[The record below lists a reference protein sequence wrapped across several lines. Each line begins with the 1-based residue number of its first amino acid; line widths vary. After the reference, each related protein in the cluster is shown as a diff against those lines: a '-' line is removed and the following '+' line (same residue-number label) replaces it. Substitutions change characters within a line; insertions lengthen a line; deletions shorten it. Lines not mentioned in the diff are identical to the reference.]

1 VFLYCIT
8 NVEKLTSHIIPGST
22 SFSENKEAFEVLM
35 DEYRRR
41 LGAVLQRDAQ
51 KPVIRHRDRGKL
63 TARERIDHLIDPHS
77 SFLEL
82 SALAANGQYSDG
94 FPSAGIVTGIGLIQ
108 NIETV
113 IIANDA
119 TVKGGTYVKETI
131 KKHIRALEIA
141 LANNLPAVFLV
152 DSGGVFLPEQIN
164 VFPDRDHFGRI
175 FFLQSQLSA
184 KQIPQVAIVMG
195 SCTAGGAYIPAM
207 SDESIIVR
215 NQGTI
220 FLGGPPLVKAAT
232 GEDVTAEDLGGGD
245 VHTSVSGVADHL
257 AEDDLDALRICRDI
271 FSTLTPPQKHQVK
284 MEKSILPA
292 YDQYELYGV
301 IPARQTKQ
309 MDMYEVLARI
319 VDGSHFQEFKANYGK
334 TLISGFAR
342 IHGYTVGIVANNGIL
357 FPESALKGTHFIEL
371 CNYRKIPLVFLQN
384 ITGFMIG
391 KDYEHK
397 GIAKEGAKMVHAVA
411 TSNVPKITLIVGGS
425 YGAGNYA
432 MAGRAYDPDFLFMWP
447 NARIAVMGGT
457 QAANVLSTVKIQQMQ
472 ATGKPIDINELD
484 KFKKEITDRYD
495 LESSA
500 YFSTSRLWDDGI
512 IDPADTRDVLG
523 MAISAALCKKVK
535 DPQPGVFRF

>member
-1 VFLYCIT
+1 M
-8 NVEKLTSHIIPGST
+8 EKLTSHIIPGSK
-22 SFSENKEAFEVLM
+22 SFTENRNAFELLM
-35 DEYRRR
+35 DEYRGR
-41 LGAVLQRDAQ
+41 LGAILQRDSE
-51 KPVIRHRDRGKL
+51 KPVIRHRERGKL
-63 TARERIDHLIDPHS
+63 TARERIDHLIDPHT
-77 SFLEL
+77 SFLEF

-94 FPSAGIVTGIGLIQ
+94 FPSAGIITGIGLIR

-131 KKHIRALEIA
+131 KKHIRALEVA
-141 LANNLPAVFLV
+141 LANHLPAVFLV

-175 FFLQSQLSA
+175 FYLQSQLSS

-207 SDESIIVR
+207 SDESIIVQ

-232 GEDVTAEDLGGGD
+232 GEDVTAEDLGGGH

-271 FSTLTPPQKHQVK
+271 FSTLTPPQKHQVR
-284 MEKSILPA
+284 MEKAVPPV
-292 YDQYELYGV
+292 YDPYELYGI
-301 IPARQTKQ
+301 IPARQSKQ
-309 MDMYEVLARI
+309 MEMYEVIARV
-319 VDGSHFQEFKANYGK
+319 VDGSEFQEFKANYGK
-334 TLISGFAR
+334 TLITGFAR

-371 CNYRKIPLVFLQN
+371 CNYRKIPLLFFQN

-411 TSNVPKITLIVGGS
+411 TSNVPKITVIVGGS

-472 ATGKPIDINELD
+472 ATGNPVDIDELE

-495 LESSA
+495 VESSA

-523 MAISAALCKKVK
+523 MAISAALCKKVG